1 MAAASAAAATSS
13 LSTTTQLYVNAV
25 NGQSL
30 TIAGGNRRRTAEEGD
45 GDGGSGSGRGG
56 GGGSS
61 GRDKLSPGFD
71 LKNPTASAGMNRLCV
86 LRSCIHSCLD
96 D

>member
-45 GDGGSGSGRGG
+45 GDGGSGRG

-71 LKNPTASAGMNRLCV
+71 LNNPTASAGMNRLCV
-86 LRSCIHSCLD
+86 LRSCIYSCLD